1 MKRTTLNLLVAA
13 ACMLGLAA
21 CDFGS
26 VDQGRT
32 IAFNDATKTVTIV
45 RDVKHDQLNP
55 EYTGTIV
62 SYTLPSNLEEVGP
75 LPKAGGRLKM
85 DVENNLII
93 IFNPQTNSIERVP
106 VVFTDIRKDIMR
118 THPLVNKV
126 KFPIFDKEKKT
137 VTEYSGRQKMLATFT
152 IPEDKLSLPESVWE
166 AGDDVRVYYKENAAH
181 QARRYMNVT
190 KTNIF
195 KK

>member
-32 IAFNDATKTVTIV
+32 IAFNEQTQTVTIV
-45 RDVKHDQLNP
+45 RDVKHDQQNP
-55 EYTGTIV
+55 EYTGTVV
-62 SYTLPSNLEEVGP
+62 SYKLPSNPEEVGP
-75 LPKAGGRLKM
+75 LPKAGGRLKL
-85 DVENNLII
+85 DAENNLVI
-93 IFNPQTNSIERVP
+93 IFNPQTNSVERVP
-106 VVFTDIRKDIMR
+106 VVFTDIRKDIPR
-118 THPLVNKV
+118 SHPLVNKV
-126 KFPIFDKEKKT
+126 KFPVYDKEKNT
-137 VTEYSGRQKMLATFT
+137 VTEYSGRQKMLATFV
-152 IPEDKLSLPESVWE
+152 IPQDKLALPESVWE

-181 QARRYMNVT
+181 QARRFMNVT